1 MDTQTAEQLGSK
13 RCQACEGGTEKF
25 SPEEAREQ
33 LGALSGWELSDDG
46 NQIHKEWKVKNF
58 SAGMAFL
65 NRVAE
70 VAEQEDHHPDMCLE
84 GYRNVRITLSTH
96 AVGGLS
102 QNDFILAAKI
112 DQLPVERKG

>member
-1 MDTQTAEQLGSK
+1 METQTAEQLSSK
-13 RCQACEGGTEKF
+13 RCEACEGGVEKF
-25 SPEEAREQ
+25 SADEAREQ
-33 LGALSGWELSDDG
+33 LDALSGWELAEDAKHI
-46 NQIHKEWKVKNF
+46 QKTWKVKDF
-58 SAGMAFL
+58 TSGMAFL

-70 VAEQEDHHPDMCLE
+70 VAEQEDHHPDVCLE

-112 DQLPVERKG
+112 DELPVERKS